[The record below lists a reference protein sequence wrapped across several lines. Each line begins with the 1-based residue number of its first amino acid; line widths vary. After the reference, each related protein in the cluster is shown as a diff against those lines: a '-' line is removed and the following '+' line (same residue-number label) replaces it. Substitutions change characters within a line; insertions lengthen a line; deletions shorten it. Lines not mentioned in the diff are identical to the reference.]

1 MPTKK
6 KTIVNPT
13 FRLDVTGKL
22 FLNKDSNLDVQD
34 TIIFNN
40 LMTRLSIE
48 KGYLP
53 TFPDLGLKQH
63 LYNFNFIE
71 DDNVDIAITN
81 FESDVSFQMGQACNI
96 EFNKDPDNR
105 NIVMTFSLEKLKYN
119 IKYEYSNVNGSIR
132 VINYSFV
139 D

>member
-1 MPTKK
+1 MATKTK
-6 KTIVNPT
+6 VKVNPT

-22 FLNKDSNLDVQD
+22 FKNRDDNLDIQD

-53 TFPDLGLKQH
+53 LFPELGLKQH
-63 LYNFNFIE
+63 LYNFQFIE
-71 DDNVDIAITN
+71 TDDVNAVVKN
-81 FESDVSFQMGQACNI
+81 FEDDVSFQMQQGCTINYSL
-96 EFNKDPDNR
+96 DTDNR
-105 NIVMTFSLEKLKYN
+105 NIVMEFNLEKLKYN
-119 IKYEYSNVNGSIR
+119 IQYEYSNINGSIK

>member
-1 MPTKK
+1 MPNK
-6 KTIVNPT
+6 KTVIVNPT

-22 FLNKDSNLDVQD
+22 FLNKNDNLDIQD

-53 TFPDLGLKQH
+53 SFPELGLKQH
-63 LYNFNFIE
+63 LYNFSFIE
-71 DDNVDIAITN
+71 DDDIDIAITN
-81 FESDVSFQMGQACNI
+81 FESDVGYQMAQGCTI
-96 EFNKDPDNR
+96 EYTKDPDNR
-105 NIVMTFSLEKLKYN
+105 NIVMTFNLEKLKYN
-119 IKYEYSNVNGSIR
+119 IKYEYSNVNGSIK